1 MAKRTTRKPTRKAA
15 KTKTAR
21 KRVKKTSAR
30 KRAATRTAKKARTA
44 KKKTATRLAAS
55 RKRRERKPPPKPSTL
70 SKAATLVRGT
80 VAGAVVS
87 VASRMPGAADTPDA
101 IQILE
106 REHRRFEE
114 LLKQGEDTTE
124 RARATR
130 REVLAALTTDLNAH
144 ELMEEKVL
152 YPALQEDPRARE
164 IALEGFEEHHVADV
178 IAKELGEIA
187 PTDEAWGAKFKVLKE
202 NIEHHIK
209 EEERLMFPLARGIFS
224 REELREL
231 GARMLKVRGGAS

>member
-1 MAKRTTRKPTRKAA
+1 MAKRTTRKPARKPA

-21 KRVKKTSAR
+21 KRAPA
-30 KRAATRTAKKARTA
+30 RAAVRTAKKAKTA
-44 KKKTATRLAAS
+44 KKKTAARSAAS
-55 RKRRERKPPPKPSTL
+55 RTRRERKPSPKPSTL
-70 SKAATLVRGT
+70 SKAAALVRGT

-87 VASRMPGAADTPDA
+87 ISSRVPGAAETPDA

-106 REHRRFEE
+106 REHRRFED

-124 RARATR
+124 RAQATR
-130 REVLAALTTDLNAH
+130 RELLATLTAELNAH
-144 ELMEEKVL
+144 ELMEEQVL
-152 YPALQEDPRARE
+152 YPALQNDPRARE
-164 IALEGFEEHHVADV
+164 IALEGFEEHHVADL
-178 IAKELGEIA
+178 IANELSDVP
-187 PTDEAWGAKFKVLKE
+187 PTDEAWGAKFKVLTE

-231 GARMLKVRGGAS
+231 GARMLKVRNSPS